1 MKDCWRKRKAIGI
14 RGDILE
20 WIGLFIKGRRQRV
33 VVGGRKSPWR
43 DVKSGVPQGSVI
55 GPLLF
60 LLFINDMPNE
70 IKCNIQL
77 FADDAKIFKTVK
89 NEEDH
94 QDLAKDLDNLE
105 NLARL
110 WQMRFLTWGHVK
122 CCTSVEETHARYEYS
137 MGNLTL
143 ETATEEKDLGVII
156 HRLKKRALPSHFH
169 IVEREGT

>member
-1 MKDCWRKRKAIGI
+1 MS
-14 RGDILE
+14 L
-20 WIGLFIKGRRQRV
+20 
-33 VVGGRKSPWR
+33 
-43 DVKSGVPQGSVI
+43 
-55 GPLLF
+55 GPCYFYFSLTTCQ
-60 LLFINDMPNE
+60 NE

-105 NLARL
+105 NWARL

-156 HRLKKRALPSHFH
+156 HEYANRLKKRALPSHFH